1 MPPPGLRPGDG
12 SGGGEGNAAVTWRLG
27 RAPCRGGVGA
37 WPLPAAGCNPR
48 PSGRAGGGEPGDAG
62 DEAPSE
68 EEFEED
74 LEEEVVEREAL
85 KKQSGT
91 ILDRATKGRKKKRG
105 GKKEAS

>member
-1 MPPPGLRPGDG
+1 MASR
-12 SGGGEGNAAVTWRLG
+12 STR
-27 RAPCRGGVGA
+27 R
-37 WPLPAAGCNPR
+37 R
-48 PSGRAGGGEPGDAG
+48 PSPSATPRSSPCSSGARA
-62 DEAPSE
+62 SE

>member
-1 MPPPGLRPGDG
+1 M
-12 SGGGEGNAAVTWRLG
+12 
-27 RAPCRGGVGA
+27 
-37 WPLPAAGCNPR
+37 PR
-48 PSGRAGGGEPGDAG
+48 PSLVGGA
-62 DEAPSE
+62 A
-68 EEFEED
+68 